1 VPRVRAF
8 RSRTTGRAASIAVTL
23 VVVSLAVVA
32 TACGAAAKSGTG
44 HHSRIITVPAYTGTL
59 PVSLQHALTLPPTLG
74 PTEIF
79 QCDHLASV
87 PYGARTTG
95 KDGCKYYGNAKGLV
109 VAYYDQQ
116 TKETPIATARAA
128 FTQSLEGGGWKVD
141 RKGAGKFRFDGHG
154 WHGVAFVY
162 VTTVQKRGTATVS
175 AIRAVI
181 AVSPSGSK
189 AP

>member
-1 VPRVRAF
+1 MPRVRVF
-8 RSRTTGRAASIAVTL
+8 RSRTTGRAASLAVTSVAVL
-23 VVVSLAVVA
+23 LAVVA

-44 HHSRIITVPAYTGTL
+44 DHSRIITVPNYTGTL
-59 PVSLQHALTLPPTLG
+59 PASLQHTLTLPSTLG

-95 KDGCKYYGNAKGLV
+95 KDVCKYYGDAKGLV
-109 VAYYDQQ
+109 VARYHQETKQ
-116 TKETPIATARAA
+116 TPVATVSAA
-128 FTQSLEGGGWKVD
+128 LTQSLEGGGWAVD
-141 RKGAGKFRFDGHG
+141 RKGAGKFRIDGHG
-154 WHGVAFVY
+154 WHGVAFVFL
-162 VTTVQKRGTATVS
+162 TTPSKLS
-175 AIRAVI
+175 AVRAVI